1 MKENSKK
8 TPVSFPKNPLIEHYK
23 KNVDMS
29 LLRENLKLT
38 PTERV
43 KNLMA
48 LQKMAEELKKAG
60 KKLRGEE

>member
-1 MKENSKK
+1 MEEKK
-8 TPVSFPKNPLIEHYK
+8 VKNQFPKNPLIEYYK

-29 LLRENLKLT
+29 LLKENLKLT

-60 KKLRGEE
+60 KTLRGEE